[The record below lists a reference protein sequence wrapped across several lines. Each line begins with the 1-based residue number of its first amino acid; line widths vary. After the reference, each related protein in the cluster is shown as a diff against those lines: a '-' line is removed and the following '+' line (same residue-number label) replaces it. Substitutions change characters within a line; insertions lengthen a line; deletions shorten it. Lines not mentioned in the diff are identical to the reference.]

1 MNISSAQLMKLLAS
15 GVRPADG
22 NGQSTSSVGSASQ
35 AFADLLK
42 QAQDGGLASELP
54 VTLGSDAE
62 GISLDGG
69 QLARLSIASDQLE
82 TSGIRTAL
90 VKIDGQQ
97 LVLDVH
103 ARQVTGRAEASNGI
117 TGGIDGVLDL
127 GDARSGGTAAN
138 AQQSPVGT
146 DIAPSFG
153 AKKASLG
160 FPSSSLSG
168 NQDVLNL
175 LASLAKPNVGATS
188 T

>member
-1 MNISSAQLMKLLAS
+1 MKLLAS

-22 NGQSTSSVGSASQ
+22 NCQSTSAVGSASQ

-54 VTLGSDAE
+54 VTLGADAE
-62 GISLDGG
+62 GISLDDG

-82 TSGIRTAL
+82 SAGVRSAL

-97 LVLDVH
+97 LLLDVH
-103 ARQVTGRAEASNGI
+103 ARQITGRAEASNGI

-127 GDARSGGTAAN
+127 GDARS
-138 AQQSPVGT
+138 
-146 DIAPSFG
+146 DIAPSIAQSSPIRTDVASSFG
-153 AKKASLG
+153 AKKAPLG

-175 LASLAKPNVGATS
+175 LASLAKPTAGTTS